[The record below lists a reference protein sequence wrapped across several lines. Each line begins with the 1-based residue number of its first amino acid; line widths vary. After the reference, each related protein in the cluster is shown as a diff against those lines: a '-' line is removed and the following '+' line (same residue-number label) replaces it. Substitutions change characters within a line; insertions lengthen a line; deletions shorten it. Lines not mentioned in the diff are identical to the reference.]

1 MTDAI
6 LWPAWAAGAAIGTFA
21 FLQRWVTNEPLGCSS
36 SFGNVCARMGSSLPM
51 FQEKSFHRSTDW
63 RIWFVVGIFLGGLLS
78 NLNGGGWTTH
88 EQLGPFY
95 DALLPDGTAERIVW
109 WLGGGILIGMG
120 SRMAGGCTSG
130 HTIAGVAVG
139 APASIVASTLFF
151 AAAVGSAQL
160 AWLLLGHSW

>member
-1 MTDAI
+1 MTDLI
-6 LWPAWAAGAAIGTFA
+6 LWPAWVAGAAIGTFA

-36 SFGNVCARMGSSLPM
+36 AFGNVCARMGSNLPM
-51 FQEKSFHRSTDW
+51 FQDKAYHPSNDW
-63 RIWFVVGIFLGGLLS
+63 RIWFVIGIFLGGLLS
-78 NLNGGGWTTH
+78 NLGGGWSVH
-88 EQLGPFY
+88 DQLGPFY
-95 DALLPDGTAERIVW
+95 DALLPAGTFARVLW
-109 WLGGGILIGMG
+109 WIGGGVLIGMG

-151 AAAVGSAQL
+151 VGAVGTAQV